1 MVDPMM
7 RNTERKLEK
16 KRKKKEGQMG
26 GKIGWDEDKKICPV
40 DNKKGCLLIFY
51 KQFIPTE

>member
-1 MVDPMM
+1 MM

-40 DNKKGCLLIFY
+40 DDKKGCLLIFY